1 MERNIKLFP
10 IYKLFSY
17 DILFFYAIQTLYLM
31 EIKNLTISQ
40 IGMISS
46 FYCLFYLITT
56 IPASIICDKLGLKKS
71 LLIGNLLL
79 VIYCIFLMILPSY
92 NFLILNELICSIG
105 FALKG
110 CAESPFIY
118 SSLKKV
124 KREDELSKVEGK
136 GDSLYF
142 ILEAVACIIA
152 GYLYNIDSYLPL
164 IFSTLCFAIS
174 SILCYTFKPIPR
186 NNKNTSAKSYFGEL
200 KSGFKF
206 IFKSKRLRALLL
218 FSLVFVSNFYVASF
232 LLKAFLS
239 DLNTSS
245 QVFGYIYALMSVSS
259 ALGALVQRKVEKKL
273 KNHTLTSIALIFI
286 TTIVFTGIFMFF
298 GIPTDTLIII
308 GTVFFCT
315 QALIKGMFW
324 IIIKTYLSRY
334 TTSSIR
340 PKIMSIYNL
349 VRNFGTFAFL
359 SLVTPL
365 VDIIS
370 LPLCFVLVGFA
381 FFIII
386 ILVAA
391 YMNNKVGLDPS
402 KYTEKDRFDLKE
414 QNITSNK

>member
-1 MERNIKLFP
+1 MERNVNLFP

-31 EIKNLTISQ
+31 EMKNFTIGQ
-40 IGMISS
+40 VGMISS

-56 IPASIICDKLGLKKS
+56 VPASIICDKLGLKKS
-71 LLIGNLLL
+71 LLIGNILL
-79 VIYCIFLMILPSY
+79 VLYCIFLIILPSY
-92 NFLILNELICSIG
+92 ELLIINELICSIA

-118 SSLKKV
+118 SSLKKL
-124 KREDELSKVEGK
+124 KRENELSKVEGK

-142 ILEAVACIIA
+142 ILEAIACVVS

-174 SILCYTFKPIPR
+174 SVLCYTFKPIPR
-186 NNKNTSAKSYFGEL
+186 HNKNISTKSYFGEL

-206 IFKSKRLRALLL
+206 IFKSKRLRALML
-218 FSLVFVSNFYVASF
+218 FSFVFASTFYVASF
-232 LLKAFLS
+232 LLRAFL
-239 DLNTSS
+239 DNQNASS
-245 QVFGYIYALMSVSS
+245 NVFGYIYALMSIAS
-259 ALGALVQRKVEKKL
+259 ALGAVVQRKVEKKFR
-273 KNHTLTSIALIFI
+273 NHTLTSIALIFI
-286 TTIVFTGIFMFF
+286 TTIVFTGIFMLF
-298 GIPTDTLIII
+298 GLPTDTLIII
-308 GTVFFCT
+308 GSIFFCI
-315 QALIKGMFW
+315 QALIKGMFF

-365 VDIIS
+365 VEIIS

>member
-31 EIKNLTISQ
+31 EMKNFTIGQ
-40 IGMISS
+40 VGMISS

-56 IPASIICDKLGLKKS
+56 VPASIICDKLGLKKS
-71 LLIGNLLL
+71 LFIGNLLL
-79 VIYCIFLMILPSY
+79 VIYCIFLIVLPSY
-92 NFLILNELICSIG
+92 KFLIINELICSIG

-118 SSLKKV
+118 SSLKKL

-142 ILEAVACIIA
+142 ILEAIACIVS

-174 SILCYTFKPIPR
+174 TIMCHTFKPIPR
-186 NNKNTSAKSYFGEL
+186 NNKNISAKAYLGEL
-200 KSGFKF
+200 TSGFKF
-206 IFKSKRLRALLL
+206 IFKSKRLRALML
-218 FSLVFVSNFYVASF
+218 FSFVFASTFYVANF
-232 LLKAFLS
+232 LLKAFL
-239 DLNTSS
+239 DNFNASS
-245 QVFGYIYALMSVSS
+245 NVFGYIYAIMSIAS
-259 ALGALVQRKVEKKL
+259 ALGAVIQRKVEKKFR
-273 KNHTLTSIALIFI
+273 NHTLTSIALIFI
-286 TTIVFTGIFMFF
+286 TTVIFTGIFMFF
-298 GIPTDTLIII
+298 GIPTETLIII
-308 GTVFFCT
+308 GSIFFCM

-349 VRNFGTFAFL
+349 TRNFGSFVFL

-365 VDIIS
+365 VDIMS
-370 LPLCFVLVGFA
+370 LPLCFVLVGFT

-402 KYTEKDRFDLKE
+402 KYTEKDRFDLRD
-414 QNITSNK
+414 QNIGSNK